1 MAIALCV
8 SPSLSHCMFL
18 FCFSFLIFFFYFI
31 WQLLRFNF
39 CYSFVLLFLSFT
51 AFVVVLVA
59 IWSLFSTL
67 IQNIYLIL
75 CRRYISINFL
85 CLLKCLGYLLISLC
99 FSFYPQLPPLF
110 LLLFLSFAL
119 SFSFTSI
126 VIFFLFLF
134 FFLVFFFF
142 LEECY

>member
-1 MAIALCV
+1 MAIALCL

-18 FCFSFLIFFFYFI
+18 FFLNIFNFI

-51 AFVVVLVA
+51 AFVFVLVA

-99 FSFYPQLPPLF
+99 FLFYPQLPPLF
-110 LLLFLSFAL
+110 LLLLLSFAL
-119 SFSFTSI
+119 SFSFISI
-126 VIFFLFLF
+126 VIFFLFPF
-134 FFLVFFFF
+134 FFFSFF
-142 LEECY
+142 LEEYY